1 MCSLQ
6 TVYMWRSVHGVQRGA
21 YSQQQL
27 ENQHFSAGT
36 GRRRPA
42 LSRLLVGA
50 HRVDVFKGQ
59 ILPGGEDGYHDEEF
73 AAPKHLT
80 GKLWEAFGSQRALPL
95 LIKNTK

>member
-1 MCSLQ
+1 M
-6 TVYMWRSVHGVQRGA
+6 QRGA

-27 ENQHFSAGT
+27 ENQHFSAGL

-42 LSRLLVGA
+42 LSCLLVGA

-73 AAPKHLT
+73 TAPKYVT
-80 GKLWEAFGSQRALPL
+80 GKLWEAFGSQRALSL
-95 LIKNTK
+95 LIRSKIN